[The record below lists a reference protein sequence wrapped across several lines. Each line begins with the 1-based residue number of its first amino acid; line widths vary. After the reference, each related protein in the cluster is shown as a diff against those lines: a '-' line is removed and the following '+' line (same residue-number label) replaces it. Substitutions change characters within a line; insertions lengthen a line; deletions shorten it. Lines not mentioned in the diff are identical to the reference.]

1 MFTRIIRNNKKI
13 YIYFSIYLFQKS
25 IFFPNLALTGSFS
38 ILRCIVGYL
47 YRKIGQK
54 SLSDKRILQYPFKN
68 FCCTKYVEKQCLD
81 IFSPPPPSAHFSSF
95 FIEEIATPRRKLTE
109 FAHTLL
115 QEAVT
120 YRPPITID
128 STVTNQ
134 PPKLREQSRTPA
146 INYHRL
152 SSTIRSLP
160 LFDYRTPR
168 TTLESLHPFENILFE
183 FTFDLR
189 FKDKS

>member
-1 MFTRIIRNNKKI
+1 MKKYIYIFFYLSVSKI
-13 YIYFSIYLFQKS
+13 Y
-25 IFFPNLALTGSFS
+25 FFPQPCVNWEF
-38 ILRCIVGYL
+38 L
-47 YRKIGQK
+47 YPTMHCGIFVPKNRTK
-54 SLSDKRILQYPFKN
+54 SLSDKRISQYPFKN

>member
-1 MFTRIIRNNKKI
+1 MKKYIYIFFYLSVSKI
-13 YIYFSIYLFQKS
+13 Y
-25 IFFPNLALTGSFS
+25 FFPQPCVNWEF
-38 ILRCIVGYL
+38 L
-47 YRKIGQK
+47 YPTMHCGIFVPKNRTKVAFGQK
-54 SLSDKRILQYPFKN
+54 
-68 FCCTKYVEKQCLD
+68 D
-81 IFSPPPPSAHFSSF
+81 IAIPVQKLLLYKIRWETMPWHFFPSPPSAHFSSF

-168 TTLESLHPFENILFE
+168 PTLESLHLFENILFE